1 MYVNQENIDFIKS
14 KIASAPI
21 FEGTQGHQ
29 LELIIKA
36 SMLVNY
42 KSGQVIFERGERA
55 NGFFI
60 IIEGHV
66 KIHVRQIKFIELG
79 PGKYFG
85 EYAMI
90 QKQAHSSTVTA
101 IDDCKCLVV
110 PPDIFENLLQQNL
123 PFSNKLL
130 KSLIQ
135 RLRSKDKLEISL
147 IEKNKEISD
156 QNEKIREQN
165 QKIREQNEKI
175 HESIEYAGMI
185 QSTMLPSKK
194 LLDLKL
200 ENYFLIFHPREKV
213 SGDFYWFA
221 QKGNKYCIAVSDC
234 TGHGVPGSMISILG
248 VSFLNEIITQITD
261 PDPGKILT
269 KLNNKMQNALNQN
282 RERYQSHDGMDISIL
297 VIDFDSME
305 LSFAGAQSSL
315 YILRNN
321 ELSIFDPDKVNV
333 GTAPHNYKFNRQD
346 TLLDYDDMLYLFT
359 DGIVDQL
366 GGSDFKR
373 FGTSRLKSVLQQFG
387 HLNLEKQEQA
397 ILDSLYEWKA
407 DNKQTDDITLLGI
420 RI

>member
-1 MYVNQENIDFIKS
+1 MYVNSENINYIKE
-14 KIASAPI
+14 KISSAPI

-29 LELIIKA
+29 LELILKA

-42 KSGQVIFERGERA
+42 NAGQVIFERGDRA

-60 IIEGHV
+60 IIDGHV

-90 QKQAHSSTVTA
+90 QKQLHSSTVTA
-101 IDDCKCLVV
+101 IEDCKCLVV

-185 QSTMLPSKK
+185 QSTMLPSQK

-200 ENYFLIFHPREKV
+200 ENYFMIFHPREKV

-221 QKGNKYCIAVSDC
+221 QKDNKYCIAVSDC

-248 VSFLNEIITQITD
+248 ISFLNEIITQIGE

-305 LSFAGAQSSL
+305 LSYAGAQSSL
-315 YILRNN
+315 YILRNK
-321 ELSIFDPDKVNV
+321 ELSIFEPDKVNV

-359 DGIVDQL
+359 DGIVDQH
-366 GGSDFKR
+366 GGKDFKR
-373 FGTSRLKSVLQQFG
+373 FGTSRLKKVLEQYAN
-387 HLNLEKQEQA
+387 LSLEKQEQA
-397 ILDSLYEWKA
+397 ILDSLYDWKGE
-407 DNKQTDDITLLGI
+407 NKQTDDITLLGI
-420 RI
+420 KI

>member
-1 MYVNQENIDFIKS
+1 MYVKSEELDYIKK
-14 KIASAPI
+14 KIGVAPI

-29 LELIIKA
+29 LEIIIKA
-36 SMLVNY
+36 SMLVDY
-42 KSGQVIFERGERA
+42 KSGQIIFERGDRA

-60 IIEGHV
+60 IIEGRV

-79 PGKYFG
+79 SGKYFG

-90 QKQAHSSTVTA
+90 QKQLHSSTVTA

-123 PFSNKLL
+123 PFSNRLL
-130 KSLIQ
+130 KSLIK

-147 IEKNKEISD
+147 IEKNKEISE

-165 QKIREQNEKI
+165 QKIREQNERI
-175 HESIEYAGMI
+175 QESIEYAGMI
-185 QSTMLPSKK
+185 QSTMLPSHK

-200 ENYFLIFHPREKV
+200 ENYFLIFHPYEKV

-221 QKGNKYCIAVSDC
+221 QKDNKYCIAVSDC

-248 VSFLNEIITQITD
+248 VSFLNEIINQINE
-261 PDPGKILT
+261 PDPGIILT

-282 RERYQSHDGMDISIL
+282 RERYQSHDGMDISIV

-305 LSFAGAQSSL
+305 LSYAGAQNPL
-315 YILRNN
+315 YLLREQQLN
-321 ELSIFDPDKVNV
+321 IFEPDKVNV

-346 TLLDYDDMLYLFT
+346 TLLDYDDVLYLFT
-359 DGIVDQL
+359 DGIIDQL
-366 GGSDFKR
+366 GGKDFKR
-373 FGTSRLKSVLQQFG
+373 FGTSRLKKLIEKYG
-387 HLNLEKQEQA
+387 NLYLEKQEQA
-397 ILDSLYEWKA
+397 ILDTLYEWKG

-420 RI
+420 KI